1 MTRSG
6 DWLWLFVLLK
16 LGQNMRD
23 HETFILAKATCMASA
38 LHHSKSFYSVFFLY
52 EGRGHLIILRFFQ
65 NFSRILSS
73 LALRFSYFYI
83 QCYDLYKKKTWDPWH
98 SVKKKREEKLKKSTC
113 YKHAVLRIQSYLL
126 NSVCLCKHKTPGIAH
141 ALLYYN
147 CNEF

>member
-1 MTRSG
+1 
-6 DWLWLFVLLK
+6 
-16 LGQNMRD
+16 MRD

-83 QCYDLYKKKTWDPWH
+83 QCYDLYKKKNVRPLALG
-98 SVKKKREEKLKKSTC
+98 KKKTRKTKEIHVLQTCRSSHTKLSTQFSMSLQTQDVG
-113 YKHAVLRIQSYLL
+113 HRTRVFIL
-126 NSVCLCKHKTPGIAH
+126 
-141 ALLYYN
+141 
-147 CNEF
+147 